1 MNITLTIKRSE
12 VLHRVAR
19 MTNYTGAKREGDEN
33 AYDRIS
39 TVDEDDDELKLFWD
53 ELRGELVHILAAK
66 IVSEGLQ
73 TDGDTYDLTLSV
85 YDDFNVVLMPG
96 LTINLFYYFVYGILA
111 KWYMYTHK
119 ESVEDYA
126 AMAAVQIDELNSHI
140 TRRVFERDMFFKN

>member
-1 MNITLTIKRSE
+1 MEIQLTVKRSE

-53 ELRGELVHILAAK
+53 ELRGELIHILAGK

-73 TDGDTYDLTLSV
+73 TDDDTYDLTLSV
-85 YDDFNVVLMPG
+85 YDGFNTALIAGM
-96 LTINLFYYFVYGILA
+96 TINLFYYFVYGILA
-111 KWYMYTHK
+111 KWYIYTN
-119 ESVEDYA
+119 EQSVDDYA
-126 AMAAVQIDELNSHI
+126 AMAAVQIDELSSHLVQ
-140 TRRVFERDMFFKN
+140 RVFERDMFFKC